1 MWRIIL
7 GLCLVIA
14 ATDQNTALEPM
25 AVLSAIGLGLMWWGT
40 IAVNRSESDDL

>member
-14 ATDQNTALEPM
+14 ATDQNTGLEPM
-25 AVLSAIGLGLMWWGT
+25 AILSAIGLGLMWWGT
-40 IAVNRSESDDL
+40 VAIKRSEEQ